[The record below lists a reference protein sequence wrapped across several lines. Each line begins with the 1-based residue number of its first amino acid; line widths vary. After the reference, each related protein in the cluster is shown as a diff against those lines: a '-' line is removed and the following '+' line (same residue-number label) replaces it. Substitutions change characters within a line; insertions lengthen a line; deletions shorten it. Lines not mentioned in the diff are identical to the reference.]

1 MTMHANGPLI
11 IGIAGGSG
19 SGKSSVTDRIVE
31 RLGGDRVT
39 IINHDSYY
47 RGIGDD
53 GESSPEGVNFDH
65 PDALETSLLVLHLE
79 HLRAGRAVDVPSYD
93 YAKHKRSP
101 ETRRVEGPEIIIVDG
116 ILILAVPALHELMDI
131 RIFVDTDADERLARR
146 IRRDMLERG
155 RSLDSVLDQY
165 LHSVRPMHL
174 EFVEPSKQW
183 ADVII
188 PHGGENRVAID
199 IVASGIAE
207 MVRTG
212 K

>member
-1 MTMHANGPLI
+1 MHVKGPLI

-31 RLGGDRVT
+31 RLGACRVT

-47 RGIGDD
+47 RGIEDD

-101 ETRRVEGPEIIIVDG
+101 ETRRVEGSDVIIVEG

-146 IRRDMLERG
+146 IRRDMQERG

-165 LHSVRPMHL
+165 LDSVRPMHL

-188 PHGGENRVAID
+188 PRGGENRIAID
-199 IVASGIAE
+199 MVASRVVE
-207 MVRTG
+207 MVRQENS
-212 K
+212 